1 MRDDTIKPLFPSAH
15 TTGGGFA
22 PFVLQPRKALS
33 FTRKLDSE
41 ILEGRNE
48 GRARKGS
55 GGGAHSLSSKLQ
67 KRVGKSSALAKRTL
81 SRGAAKT
88 GFDTR
93 QRAIA
98 KIHYF
103 SHGGAGGGALRAHA
117 RYVARDAAARDPTQ
131 EARAAAREGERQE
144 PGAEAKARAHT
155 HYLSRELAFGAE
167 PSVFYDAHRTG
178 VDGGAL
184 AAHWA
189 KSDHRHFRIILATEN
204 ASRLDDLKAYTRDVM
219 GRAEAALGTKLEWVA
234 VDHWDTDNPHTHI
247 IVRGRRDNGRV
258 LFIPRE
264 YVQHG
269 FRSAARDA
277 ATDRLGQR
285 TRADER
291 MALSR
296 EVRAHR
302 PTRLDKLIADQLP
315 TDGQIRVADLRTPAG
330 SPELNDALKGRAHEL
345 RRLGLA
351 TEVSRNVLRFEPGW
365 RDALKAMEMHLDVR
379 KALMQERAQEVA
391 RAMANPARAAMK
403 GVPLTQGPDL

>member
-1 MRDDTIKPLFPSAH
+1 MRANTIKPLFPSAH
-15 TTGGGFA
+15 TTGNGFA
-22 PFVLQPRKALS
+22 PFVLQPHKALS

-55 GGGAHSLSSKLQ
+55 GGSQSLSSKLQ
-67 KRVGKSSALAKRTL
+67 KRVGKSSALAKRAL
-81 SRGAAKT
+81 SRGAGKA

-93 QRAIA
+93 QRAVVQL
-98 KIHYF
+98 HYF
-103 SHGGAGGGALRAHA
+103 SHSAGGSASLREHA
-117 RYVARDAAARDPTQ
+117 RYVARDAAARDPVL
-131 EARAAAREGERQE
+131 EAQRAEPETGRDLEGGRATPE
-144 PGAEAKARAHT
+144 PNARAHAR
-155 HYLSRELAFGAE
+155 YLSRELTGAGE
-167 PSVFYDAHRTG
+167 RSVFYHALHEG
-178 VDGGAL
+178 VDGRAA

-189 KSDHRHFRIILATEN
+189 RNDHRHFRITLSAEN
-204 ASRLDDLKAYTRDVM
+204 GSRLGDLKDYARDVM
-219 GRAEAALGTKLEWVA
+219 ARAEAALGTKLEWIA

-247 IVRGRRDNGRV
+247 ILRGTRDNGRA

-277 ATDRLGQR
+277 ATERLGQR

-291 MALSR
+291 LALSR

-315 TDGQIRVADLRTPAG
+315 ADRIVRLADLRVPAG
-330 SPELNDALKGRAHEL
+330 SPELNDALTGRAQEL

-351 TEVSRNVLRFEPGW
+351 VEVKRNVLRFELGW
-365 RDALKAMEMHLDVR
+365 RDALKAMELHLDIR
-379 KALMQERAQEVA
+379 KALMQARAQDAA
-391 RAMANPARAAMK
+391 RVLAAK
-403 GVPLTQGPDL
+403 GLPLTPGRDL

>member
-1 MRDDTIKPLFPSAH
+1 MHDDTIKPLFPPTH
-15 TTGGGFA
+15 MTGGGFT
-22 PFVLQPRKALS
+22 PFVIQPRKALN

-55 GGGAHSLSSKLQ
+55 GGASHSLSSKLQ

-81 SRGAAKT
+81 SRGAGKA

-93 QRAIA
+93 QRAVVQ
-98 KIHYF
+98 IHYF
-103 SHGGAGGGALRAHA
+103 SHANGGSGSLREHA
-117 RYVARDAAARDPTQ
+117 RYVARDAAARDPAQHAQAIEQ
-131 EARAAAREGERQE
+131 EADRARESGR
-144 PGAEAKARAHT
+144 ATREANARDHAR
-155 HYLSRELAFGAE
+155 YLSRELTGAGE
-167 PSVFYDAHRTG
+167 RSVFYDALREG
-178 VDGGAL
+178 MDGRAT

-189 KSDHRHFRIILATEN
+189 KSDHRHFRITLSAEN
-204 ASRLDDLKAYTRDVM
+204 GSRLGDLRDYTRDVM
-219 GRAEAALGTKLEWVA
+219 LRTEAALGTKLEWIA
-234 VDHWDTDNPHTHI
+234 VDHWDTDNPHSHI
-247 IVRGRRDNGRV
+247 ILRGRRDNGRA

-277 ATDRLGQR
+277 ATERLGQR

-291 MALSR
+291 LARSR

-315 TDGQIRVADLRTPAG
+315 ADRTVRLADLRVPAG
-330 SPELNDALKGRAHEL
+330 SPELNDALKGRAQEL

-351 TEVSRNVLRFEPGW
+351 VEVKRNVLRFEPGW
-365 RDALKAMEMHLDVR
+365 RDALKAMELHLDIR
-379 KALMQERAQEVA
+379 KALMQA
-391 RAMANPARAAMK
+391 RVQDAARVLAK
-403 GVPLTQGPDL
+403 GLPLSPGRDL